1 VARAFPS
8 AKCAKRYAFSRQAWD
23 DKRESMDFK
32 SAWRATRQWVPFTL
46 RTMAFG
52 TVSLTLGPL
61 TKERSASLWA
71 MRRWCQTSAHGL
83 DIAIEVSGLDN
94 VPAGTF
100 VYCANHQSLL
110 DILVLG
116 AVLPGDFKWAAKRSL
131 MKIPFLGW
139 HLQLAG
145 HVPVDRTVG
154 SRAAVEAIARFEE
167 VLRRGKPLLIF
178 PEGTRSEDGV
188 LRPFKNGGF
197 YAAIRAGV
205 PVVPVALDG
214 THLLMKKGAI
224 DSGDGTLRTVRVRI
238 GAPLRARVEGREGA
252 RVNDLR
258 ERTYAVVKEM
268 LLGLGGRVAGEE
280 PAERAEAV
288 PPPEASPPGERSDQ
302 ASA

>member
-1 VARAFPS
+1 
-8 AKCAKRYAFSRQAWD
+8 
-23 DKRESMDFK
+23 MDAK
-32 SAWRATRQWVPFTL
+32 SAWIAARQWIPFTA

-52 TVSLTLGPL
+52 TISLTLGPL
-61 TKERSASLWA
+61 THDRKASLWA
-71 MRRWCQTSAHGL
+71 MRQWCQSSTRGL
-83 DIAIEVSGLDN
+83 DIHIDASGLEN
-94 VPAGTF
+94 APQGAF
-100 VYCANHQSLL
+100 VYCSNHLSVL

-154 SRAAVEAIARFEE
+154 TRAAAQAISRFEE
-167 VLRRGKPLLIF
+167 VLRRGHPLLVF

-197 YAAIRAGV
+197 YAAVRAGV
-205 PVVPVALDG
+205 PVVPVTIDG

-224 DSGDGTLRTVRVRI
+224 HVGDGSLRTVRVRV
-238 GAPLRARVEGREGA
+238 GAPLHARREGREGA

-258 ERTYAVVKEM
+258 ERCYAVVKETY
-268 LLGLGGRVAGEE
+268 LALGGTASDGRDDDGRVE
-280 PAERAEAV
+280 
-288 PPPEASPPGERSDQ
+288 Q